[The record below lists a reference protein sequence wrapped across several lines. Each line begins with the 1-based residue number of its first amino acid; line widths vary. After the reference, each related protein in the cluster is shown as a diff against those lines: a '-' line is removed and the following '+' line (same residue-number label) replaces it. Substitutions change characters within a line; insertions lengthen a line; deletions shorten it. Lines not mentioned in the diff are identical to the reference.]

1 MIQVDV
7 GQWEPAARA
16 IIAAIAKY
24 NEKGMD
30 LDELHLS
37 LDADPSAVR
46 YEISAS
52 KRSKRRS
59 HYFGTLSEI
68 DPNALLVAADATTLS
83 EIDPNALLVA
93 ADATSAFVVNVVAE
107 IIADS
112 IEGYLNGEYL

>member
-1 MIQVDV
+1 MIQVVV
-7 GQWEPAARA
+7 GQLEPAARA

-68 DPNALLVAADATTLS
+68 DPNALLVAADATR
-83 EIDPNALLVA
+83 
-93 ADATSAFVVNVVAE
+93 AFVVNVVAE

>member
-68 DPNALLVAADATTLS
+68 DPNALLVAADAT
-83 EIDPNALLVA
+83 
-93 ADATSAFVVNVVAE
+93 SAFVVNVVAE

>member
-68 DPNALLVAADATTLS
+68 DPNALLVAADAT
-83 EIDPNALLVA
+83 
-93 ADATSAFVVNVVAE
+93 SAFVVNVVAE

-112 IEGYLNGEYL
+112 IEGYLNGEHL

>member
-52 KRSKRRS
+52 ARSKRRS
-59 HYFGTLSEI
+59 HYFG
-68 DPNALLVAADATTLS
+68 TLS

>member
-46 YEISAS
+46 YEISAA

-59 HYFGTLSEI
+59 HYFG
-68 DPNALLVAADATTLS
+68 TLS

>member
-68 DPNALLVAADATTLS
+68 DPNALLVAADAT
-83 EIDPNALLVA
+83 
-93 ADATSAFVVNVVAE
+93 SAFVVNVVAE
-107 IIADS
+107 ITADS

>member
-68 DPNALLVAADATTLS
+68 DPNALLVAADAT
-83 EIDPNALLVA
+83 
-93 ADATSAFVVNVVAE
+93 SAFVVNVVAE

-112 IEGYLNGEYL
+112 IGGYLNGESL

>member
-24 NEKGMD
+24 NEKGMN
-30 LDELHLS
+30 LDDLHLS

-68 DPNALLVAADATTLS
+68 DPNALLVAADA
-83 EIDPNALLVA
+83 A
-93 ADATSAFVVNVVAE
+93 SAFVVNVVAE

>member
-52 KRSKRRS
+52 KRSKRQS
-59 HYFGTLSEI
+59 HYFG
-68 DPNALLVAADATTLS
+68 TLS

>member
-24 NEKGMD
+24 NEKGMN

-68 DPNALLVAADATTLS
+68 DPNALLVAADAT
-83 EIDPNALLVA
+83 
-93 ADATSAFVVNVVAE
+93 SAFVVNVVAE

>member
-68 DPNALLVAADATTLS
+68 DPNALLVAD
-83 EIDPNALLVA
+83 
-93 ADATSAFVVNVVAE
+93 DATSAFVVNVVAE

>member
-1 MIQVDV
+1 MINVDV
-7 GQWEPAARA
+7 TQWEPAARA

-24 NEKGMD
+24 NEKGMN
-30 LDELHLS
+30 LDALHLS

-68 DPNALLVAADATTLS
+68 DPNALLVAADAT
-83 EIDPNALLVA
+83 
-93 ADATSAFVVNVVAE
+93 SAFVVNVVAE

-112 IEGYLNGEYL
+112 IGGYLNGESL

>member
-24 NEKGMD
+24 NEKGMN

-68 DPNALLVAADATTLS
+68 DPNALLVAADA
-83 EIDPNALLVA
+83 A
-93 ADATSAFVVNVVAE
+93 SAFVVNVVAE

>member
-7 GQWEPAARA
+7 DQWEPAARA

-68 DPNALLVAADATTLS
+68 DPNALLVAD
-83 EIDPNALLVA
+83 
-93 ADATSAFVVNVVAE
+93 DATSAFVVNVVAE

>member
-1 MIQVDV
+1 MIEVDV
-7 GQWEPAARA
+7 AQWEPAARA

-30 LDELHLS
+30 LDKLHLS

-52 KRSKRRS
+52 KRSKRRT

-68 DPNALLVAADATTLS
+68 DPNALLVA
-83 EIDPNALLVA
+83 V
-93 ADATSAFVVNVVAE
+93 DATSAFVVNVVAE

>member
-1 MIQVDV
+1 MIEVDV
-7 GQWEPAARA
+7 AQWEPAARA

-68 DPNALLVAADATTLS
+68 DPNALLVAADAT
-83 EIDPNALLVA
+83 
-93 ADATSAFVVNVVAE
+93 SAFVVNVVAE